1 MRSVAF
7 LLFFIVGLFTIYVVT
22 PLYYIFSLFSKR
34 LASYFRCVAPTV
46 WAKSIFMMVG
56 APVTVEG
63 RENLPAHNRICFVA
77 NHESY
82 ADIPLVFIAT
92 RRSPGFIA
100 RKGLEKVPVV
110 GLWMYILKCVLIDRK
125 SLRQGK
131 LAIEKGAEQIKKGTP
146 MVIFP
151 EGTRSKSYKMRP
163 FKGGSF
169 KLAFLSDATI
179 VPLSI
184 VGSFKLYEEYGAV
197 RSHPVKVVIHKP
209 IEIKSLSQEER
220 ITLPEK
226 VQEIIASAL
235 PDA

>member
-1 MRSVAF
+1 MRSIAF
-7 LLFFIVGLFTIYVVT
+7 LLFFIANLFTVAVVT
-22 PLYYIFSLFSKR
+22 PLYYIFGMFSKR
-34 LASYFRCVAPTV
+34 LANYFRCVAPTV
-46 WAKSIFMMVG
+46 WAWSIFKMVG
-56 APVTVEG
+56 AKVTVEG

-82 ADIPLVFIAT
+82 SDIPLVFLAT

-100 RKGLEKVPVV
+100 RKGLEKIPVV
-110 GLWMYILKCVLIDRK
+110 GFWMSILRCVLIDRK

-131 LAIEKGAEQIKKGTP
+131 LAIEKGAKQIKEGIP

-163 FKGGSF
+163 FKSGSF

-179 VPLSI
+179 VPLTI
-184 VGSFKLYEEYGAV
+184 AGSFKLYEENGAV
-197 RSHPVKVVIHKP
+197 RPYPVKVVIHKP
-209 IEIKSLSQEER
+209 IEIENLSQEER
-220 ITLPEK
+220 TALPER
-226 VQEIIASAL
+226 VQAVIASAL